1 MSNLMELLTRVKIS
15 NLMDQSY
22 RQGEDVKF
30 DGVTDKVKMSN
41 LIELL
46 TK

>member
-1 MSNLMELLTRVKIS
+1 MSNLMDR
-15 NLMDQSY
+15 SY

-30 DGVTDKVKMSN
+30 DGVTDKVKMSY

-46 TK
+46 TR